1 MKKFPFIY
9 NRNPTEETLS
19 RTRCLLG
26 ALPADGTEEEKGQ
39 TEQQTHA
46 NKLVMLGIKDKIPI
60 VLILRGLK
68 CIHVFINH
76 ILEDLLCSMAAS
88 NIEWDLSFK

>member
-26 ALPADGTEEEKGQ
+26 DLPPDGKEGEKGQ

-60 VLILRGLK
+60 LLILRGLK
-68 CIHVFINH
+68 CIHVLINH
-76 ILEDLLCSMAAS
+76 ILEDLLCSMAVS
-88 NIEWDLSFK
+88 DIDLDLF